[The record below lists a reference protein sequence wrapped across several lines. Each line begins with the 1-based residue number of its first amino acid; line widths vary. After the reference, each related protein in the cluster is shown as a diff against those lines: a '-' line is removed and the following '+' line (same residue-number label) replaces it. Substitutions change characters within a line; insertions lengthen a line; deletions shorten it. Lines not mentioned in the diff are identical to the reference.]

1 MIQHQRRAHGEEGTE
16 QSGSPGAQE
25 GAENGSPTSK
35 EGPELPTHPAA
46 PTERSQAAQLSPPS
60 PHPQMWHFWLW
71 MQRRGA
77 ARSIVAL
84 RSVAQCGAGGCKGGK
99 GLQRETPP
107 PPSGVSVHPGVEQQP
122 LLRCTSCRV
131 SAGAQP
137 GSGSTLWLRHR
148 AHSRTNGAGLRDTER
163 RPGRELST
171 ACGSQAAPTSQ
182 PALQILPSPL
192 HPPTPSSCSQ
202 PMEWGRARAAM
213 GARRGTHRSAGSASP
228 RTAHPGAA
236 CLWGSG
242 PSTSARS
249 RSPLCKGRRCSV
261 SR

>member
-107 PPSGVSVHPGVEQQP
+107 PQRGLGAPRCGAAAPPALHLLQGLCGGPAGQWQHIVAAAQSSQQNEW
-122 LLRCTSCRV
+122 SW
-131 SAGAQP
+131 AQ
-137 GSGSTLWLRHR
+137 RHR
-148 AHSRTNGAGLRDTER
+148 TA
-163 RPGRELST
+163 PG
-171 ACGSQAAPTSQ
+171 P
-182 PALQILPSPL
+182 
-192 HPPTPSSCSQ
+192 
-202 PMEWGRARAAM
+202 
-213 GARRGTHRSAGSASP
+213 
-228 RTAHPGAA
+228 
-236 CLWGSG
+236 
-242 PSTSARS
+242 
-249 RSPLCKGRRCSV
+249 
-261 SR
+261 